1 MKNIRTPN
9 QLLFKVFIRPFFPLG
24 QWLVMAAGIN
34 KGPPVVEGPHKRQRF
49 LLGRL
54 KQDVTTE
61 AAKAHLR
68 EQGFSNNRAA
78 FQDPGQLLSMRRLC
92 EEHSDRQYHVRIFI
106 DGEVR
111 GHYEYTPE
119 DHPRKHLREDILEK
133 REERF
138 AIWID
143 AICERI

>member
-1 MKNIRTPN
+1 MKNIRTPK
-9 QLLFKVFIRPFFPLG
+9 QLLFKVFVRPFFPIG
-24 QWLVMAAGIN
+24 QWLIMKTGIN
-34 KGPPVVEGPHKRQRF
+34 KGPHIVEGPHGRQRF

-54 KQDVTTE
+54 KDGITR
-61 AAKAHLR
+61 AHAKGHLKA
-68 EQGFSNNRAA
+68 QGFSMNRTAY
-78 FQDPGQLLSMRRLC
+78 FDPGQSLSMRRLC
-92 EEHSDRQYHVRIFI
+92 EDFPDRQYHIRIFD

-138 AIWID
+138 ALWIEN
-143 AICERI
+143 ICDRD